1 MQAPESF
8 GFVEVLRIR
17 RLAAVDIEAV
27 VAHEFK
33 LLGLEQFGDISDTL
47 IDALQEPFENLSRRA
62 GLSGNGQVVQHGP
75 ILVKLLQVGLE
86 EVQVQI
92 VERCQVAIEEPGGD
106 FVIQRL
112 LQIMHF
118 RQNLGRPTG
127 DRPFIGHRLN
137 RRQAARPA
145 LQ

>member
-1 MQAPESF
+1 RRRHTRSKRDWSSDVCSSDLQAPESF

-62 GLSGNGQVVQHGP
+62 GLSEIGRASCRERGEYVV
-75 ILVKLLQVGLE
+75 E
-86 EVQVQI
+86 
-92 VERCQVAIEEPGGD
+92 GG
-106 FVIQRL
+106 
-112 LQIMHF
+112 
-118 RQNLGRPTG
+118 
-127 DRPFIGHRLN
+127 
-137 RRQAARPA
+137 AC
-145 LQ
+145 